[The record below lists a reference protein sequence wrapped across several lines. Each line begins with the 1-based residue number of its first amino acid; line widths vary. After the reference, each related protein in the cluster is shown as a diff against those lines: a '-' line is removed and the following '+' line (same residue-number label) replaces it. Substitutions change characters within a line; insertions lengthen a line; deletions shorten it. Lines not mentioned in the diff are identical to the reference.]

1 MKCCVK
7 TLCSPPSLLQQMT
20 DCVEV
25 KGQSKDTQ
33 TQSCSLWVGWI
44 GFKCHRF
51 LCSARL
57 QNILHHLADAEK
69 IIAST
74 DSALSKASSP
84 LPAPLNGS
92 RLLIIRPFPFVV
104 IMRLVLHLLEA
115 VIISVYSLYFSS
127 LSGVT
132 TSILLYV
139 VVVVVFQYYHVN
151 NTHITN
157 QLELKTGTKDRS
169 SKNK

>member
-1 MKCCVK
+1 MQLMSGLNRVQVPSVPVFGTTTKH
-7 TLCSPPSLLQQMT
+7 SPSPGR
-20 DCVEV
+20 CR
-25 KGQSKDTQ
+25 KDN
-33 TQSCSLWVGWI
+33 SI
-44 GFKCHRF
+44 HRF
-51 LCSARL
+51 SAV
-57 QNILHHLADAEK
+57 QSFLAT
-69 IIAST
+69 SR
-74 DSALSKASSP
+74 SSEWITSPHYTP
-84 LPAPLNGS
+84 LPLCGYYAS
-92 RLLIIRPFPFVV
+92 Y
-104 IMRLVLHLLEA
+104 LLEA